1 MTNLINKILA
11 IFQLKLVS
19 TKPVSLVEETVKFL
33 NTTKYSGGLCGAH
46 DVDITKEIPHDYYF
60 GDIIYVADKDGKSYI
75 RQTRPEEKYFCDK
88 EENLKAYLE
97 NKVDKVE
104 ETVFTAEELQEK
116 L

>member
-19 TKPVSLVEETVKFL
+19 TKPVNLVEETVKFL
-33 NTTKYSGGLCGAH
+33 NQHQDFWNDDIFFPPYVG
-46 DVDITKEIPHDYYF
+46 DVVFMKDKIT
-60 GDIIYVADKDGKSYI
+60 GKSYI

-116 L
+116 LNES